1 MWKFLGLESDRKFK
15 HVIFHLKQNTFGR
28 SAQRSTALMGG
39 NYAAP
44 PGNAALSRIPRGISG
59 PFKKGNA
66 VLRSH
71 PPRWRINLYTA
82 SGNQAKEPS
91 PKHIE
96 GSKRRR
102 IRQPLFYTYTRFQ
115 IRDAFK
121 RAIFPPRIRENLGRR
136 RGEEEEGEGLGLGSG
151 NQTAIAI
158 FISARYLRWFWSAPI
173 FFFSPIECC
182 GESESSGWTIAT
194 IIPRH
199 TVSPRNTFR
208 QRGCSFEEEEKKRT
222 NRVIANHNGE

>member
-1 MWKFLGLESDRKFK
+1 
-15 HVIFHLKQNTFGR
+15 
-28 SAQRSTALMGG
+28 MGG

-158 FISARYLRWFWSAPI
+158 FISARYFRDFDPRRSS
-173 FFFSPIECC
+173 FSPRLNAA
-182 GESESSGWTIAT
+182 GK
-194 IIPRH
+194 
-199 TVSPRNTFR
+199 V
-208 QRGCSFEEEEKKRT
+208 
-222 NRVIANHNGE
+222 NRVDERLPRLFHDTPSLLEIRFASEDVVLRRKKKSERIE